1 MQIQEAG
8 KRLASAGVELSR
20 VTKEAFL
27 AAKQRINPLLL
38 KAGIEAGWTSG
49 GAGSFDPGHPY
60 PGTLRQDS
68 GDIDIMIDPQ
78 ELLQKFPADIE
89 EWNQTSDK
97 PLGPKALANAFA
109 DPAKKAKLQMS
120 ASKAALANYMTKNG
134 MSTDSGTLT
143 VHYVDGGKNY
153 SIDLIVRPRSAWPL
167 HTHDFSLDPG
177 MRGGDLWNELYPTL
191 AKLASQSTVTDPK
204 TGEEKGNLQFS
215 PDHGLVDR
223 NTKQIVARGDEKD
236 KIAKILISPEVT
248 ARDISS
254 LTGIKTALQKY
265 APEKWELVK
274 HLYPAPAVQ
283 EGSRE
288 WFRFLMDHIL

>member
-1 MQIQEAG
+1 MQVHEAG
-8 KRLASAGVELSR
+8 KRLSSAGIEVSR
-20 VTKEAFL
+20 VTKQAFL
-27 AAKQRINPLLL
+27 SAKNRINPLLL
-38 KAGIEAGWTSG
+38 KAGVNAGWTSG

-60 PGTLRQDS
+60 PGTLKQDS

-89 EWNQTSDK
+89 AWNQTATK
-97 PLGPKALANAFA
+97 PMGAKALANAMA

-134 MSTDSGTLT
+134 MATDPGTLT
-143 VHYVDGGKNY
+143 VHYTDNGKSY
-153 SIDLIVRPRSAWPL
+153 SIDLLVRPKSAWSL
-167 HTHDFSLDPG
+167 HTHDFSKDPE

-191 AKLASQSTVTDPK
+191 AKLASQSTVIDPK

-223 NTKQIVARGDEKD
+223 NTKQVVASGDNKD
-236 KIAKILISPEVT
+236 KIAKMLISPEVT

-254 LTGIKTALQKY
+254 LTGIRTALQKY
-265 APEKWELVK
+265 APEKWEAVK
-274 HLYPAPAVQ
+274 NLFPAPPIQ

-288 WFRFLMDHIL
+288 WFRFIMDSVR

>member
-1 MQIQEAG
+1 MQMQEAG
-8 KRLASAGVELSR
+8 KRLTSAGVEISR

-27 AAKQRINPLLL
+27 AAKKRINPLLL

-89 EWNQTSDK
+89 AWNQTSKK
-97 PLGPKALANAFA
+97 PVGAKALANAMA
-109 DPAKKAKLQMS
+109 DPAKKAKMQMS
-120 ASKAALANYMTKNG
+120 ASKAALANFMTKNG
-134 MSTDSGTLT
+134 MPTDPGTLT
-143 VHYVDGGKNY
+143 VHYTDGGKSY

-167 HTHDFSLDPG
+167 HTHDFSLDPE
-177 MRGGDLWNELYPTL
+177 MRGGDLWNELYPTM
-191 AKLASQSTVTDPK
+191 AKLASQSTIIDPK

-223 NTKQIVARGDEKD
+223 NTKQVVASGDQKD
-236 KIAKILISPEVT
+236 KIAKILIGPEVT

-254 LTGIKTALQKY
+254 LTGIKNALQKY
-265 APEKWELVK
+265 APEKWEAVK

-283 EGSRE
+283 EGTRE

>member
-1 MQIQEAG
+1 MQLSEAG
-8 KRLASAGVELSR
+8 KRLSSAGVEVSR
-20 VTKEAFL
+20 VTKQAFL
-27 AAKQRINPLLL
+27 SAKNRINPLLL

-78 ELLQKFPADIE
+78 QLLQKFPVDIE
-89 EWNQTSDK
+89 QWNQNSAK
-97 PLGPKALANAFA
+97 PLGPKALANAFS

-120 ASKAALANYMTKNG
+120 ASKAGLADFMSKNG
-134 MSTDSGTLT
+134 MPTDPGTLT
-143 VHYVDGGKNY
+143 VHYTDGGESY
-153 SIDLIVRPRSAWPL
+153 SIDLIVRPKNAWPL

-177 MRGGDLWNELYPTL
+177 MRGGDLWNDLYPLL
-191 AKLASQSTVTDPK
+191 AKLASNSTITDPK

-223 NTKQIVARGDEKD
+223 TTKKIIASGDQKD
-236 KIAKILISPEVT
+236 KIAKILIAPELT
-248 ARDISS
+248 AKDISS
-254 LTGIKTALQKY
+254 LTGIKNALQKY

-274 HLYPAPAVQ
+274 HLYPAPAIQ
-283 EGSRE
+283 EGTRE
-288 WFRFLMDHIL
+288 WFRLLMDHIL